1 MAEICLDCWNEINNT
16 NYTKWDYNLSKEP
29 CLCEECG
36 DVKEGYKLEMGDQT
50 LYLCKECIEELCV
63 KLFDILSDVDIH
75 QVA

>member
-1 MAEICLDCWNEINNT
+1 MIQV
-16 NYTKWDYNLSKEP
+16 TKSMMP
-29 CLCEECG
+29 CEECG